1 MDIPCPTAV
10 AQPLLSRDLPS
21 STLCMTLLPVDKI
34 RPMDMLDMGKGLS
47 VTIFPAELWEPGH
60 PQEQPMACSPA

>member
-1 MDIPCPTAV
+1 MPYCSGPA
-10 AQPLLSRDLPS
+10 LLSRDLPS
-21 STLCMTLLPVDKI
+21 STLCMTLLPADKI

-47 VTIFPAELWEPGH
+47 VTTFPAELWEPGH